1 MWCHLWTILLDWHT
15 FSLHQQPP
23 FLAQRSK
30 EHTKHEKAIIFEQ
43 KNSLNGQYE
52 DITSAG
58 KGSRVRD
65 SFLIFCKN
73 LLSRSHVQLAITR
86 DID

>member
-1 MWCHLWTILLDWHT
+1 MDYTSWLTHFFVASTT
-15 FSLHQQPP
+15 P

-65 SFLIFCKN
+65 SFLTFCKN
-73 LLSRSHVQLAITR
+73 LLSRSHVQLAFTR